1 MKILAIGDIVGI
13 KSVDYLCDRLF
24 RIKSELGIDF
34 TVANGENAT
43 EIHGIS
49 KREAIAIFDAGVDV
63 ITLGNHAFGQ
73 RDICELL
80 CDDHNIIRPANYPR
94 LVPGIGHITVNH
106 KGKRIL
112 CMNVLGNAL
121 MDAMAC
127 PFATVDGILESE
139 KGSYD
144 ISVLDVH
151 AETTSEKIALA
162 RYFDGRISVI
172 FGTHTHVQTADEQIL
187 PRGTGYITDLGMTGP
202 VNSVIGT
209 DVSAVIEKF
218 RTKMPTRFTV
228 GSGDI
233 KACGAIFEI
242 DDGTNKVKS
251 VRRVRF

>member
-49 KREAIAIFDAGVDV
+49 KREAMAIFDAGVDV

-73 RDICELL
+73 RDISELL
-80 CDDHNIIRPANYPR
+80 CDDYNIIRPANYPR
-94 LVPGIGHITVNH
+94 LVPGIGHITVNY

-127 PFATVDGILESE
+127 PFATVDEILESE

-144 ISVLDVH
+144 ISILDVH

-242 DDGTNKVKS
+242 DDEANKVKS
-251 VRRVRF
+251 VRRVKF

>member
-1 MKILAIGDIVGI
+1 MKILAIGDVVGI
-13 KSVDYLCDRLF
+13 KSVDYLLDKLF
-24 RIKSELGIDF
+24 RVKSELLIDF

-49 KREAIAIFDAGVDV
+49 KREAKALFDAGVDV

-80 CDDHNIIRPANYPR
+80 SDDYNIIRPANYPA

-112 CMNVLGNAL
+112 CINVLGNAL

-127 PFATVDGILESE
+127 PFATVDDILECE
-139 KGSYD
+139 KGNYD
-144 ISVLDVH
+144 ISLLDVH
-151 AETTSEKIALA
+151 AETTSEKLALA
-162 RYFDGRISVI
+162 HYFDGRISMI

-202 VNSVIGT
+202 LNSIIGT

-233 KACGAIFEI
+233 RACGAVFEV
-242 DDGTNKVKS
+242 DDATNKVKS